1 MASIKSIFA
10 ILLMVGIIFGT
21 FEAFPDGLG
30 FEWFTQMLWFV
41 IGFPV
46 LVIIAILIFTLGIK
60 GEEQIEKD

>member
-1 MASIKSIFA
+1 
-10 ILLMVGIIFGT
+10 MVGIIFGT
-21 FEAFPDGLG
+21 FEAFPNGLG